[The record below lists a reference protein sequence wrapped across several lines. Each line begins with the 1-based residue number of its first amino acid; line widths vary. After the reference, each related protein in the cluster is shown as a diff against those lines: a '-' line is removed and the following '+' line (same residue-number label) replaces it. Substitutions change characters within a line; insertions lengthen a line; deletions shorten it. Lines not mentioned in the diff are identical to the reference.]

1 MATFIKYMPST
12 SKSAYIIS
20 HIDTFG
26 VVGKVAMTYGVNHVY
41 NIHYFILATVIVSL
55 LESIINPQIA
65 S

>member
-12 SKSAYIIS
+12 FKCAYIIS

-26 VVGKVAMTYGVNHVY
+26 VVGRGAMTYGVNHVY
-41 NIHYFILATVIVSL
+41 SIHYFILATVIVSL
-55 LESIINPQIA
+55 LESIINPHTA